1 MKYQLKYDKVLTIN
15 NNKKK
20 SCYVAFSV
28 YLLSKA
34 TKGSRLNQILLCL
47 GMFDHARPRVVITHT
62 ILTFIVIA

>member
-34 TKGSRLNQILLCL
+34 TKGSRLNQILCL
-47 GMFDHARPRVVITHT
+47 GMFAHARPRVVITHT
-62 ILTFIVIA
+62 ISTFIVIA